1 MTAPAQSSASQI
13 WRFAT
18 VGVAGFVVDAGV
30 LYGLMA
36 LGAGAYG
43 ARLASF
49 FCAASATWLLNR
61 LFTFKTRRRGQSI
74 WREWLGYL
82 AVALTGGAANY
93 LAYAAIVA
101 ALPAQRLAPLAGVAL
116 GSLAGMA
123 FNFTLSRRYVFAAHR
138 GDHRLSTS
146 RDQA

>member
-1 MTAPAQSSASQI
+1 MTARGQSRRSQI
-13 WRFAT
+13 WRFGT
-18 VGVAGFVVDAGV
+18 VGVAGFFVDAGV
-30 LYGLMA
+30 LYGLLG

-61 LFTFKTRRRGQSI
+61 LFTFKTRNRDNSI
-74 WREWLGYL
+74 VREWLSYL

-93 LAYAAIVA
+93 LAYAATIA
-101 ALPAQRLAPLAGVAL
+101 SFPHEKLAPLAGVAL

-138 GDHRLSTS
+138 SEQKLSAS
-146 RDQA
+146 RDQT